1 MELKNKI
8 ILITGSAGTIGS
20 VINKKLSKKNKI
32 ISVDRVKIK
41 GKNIN
46 HYTCDLEDRI
56 QRKKIFSKILM
67 KYKKID
73 TLINCIGATSNNYLS
88 SKIDNQ
94 FPKIWDKFIETN
106 LTSIFHIITMC
117 RKNLIKSEKP
127 SIVNIA
133 SIHALTFP
141 DWDLYKNTKVNNLI
155 SYSVSKGG
163 LVNMSKWLATYL
175 APKIRVNT
183 VSPGGIKKK
192 QDQKFI
198 KKYTHKTPLK
208 RMCKPEDVLN
218 CVEFLI
224 NDKSDYIT
232 GQNIILDGGYNLK

>member
-1 MELKNKI
+1 MIIGKLINAIHLFGFFLPLFIPLFFSIGLKNFFKPVLKLLLLMYVLVPMHWI
-8 ILITGSAGTIGS
+8 FCD
-20 VINKKLSKKNKI
+20 NKCFLTYFTKQMGEYKNNKSK
-32 ISVDRVKIK
+32 
-41 GKNIN
+41 
-46 HYTCDLEDRI
+46 HE
-56 QRKKIFSKILM
+56 
-67 KYKKID
+67 
-73 TLINCIGATSNNYLS
+73 
-88 SKIDNQ
+88 
-94 FPKIWDKFIETN
+94 FIETN

-141 DWDLYKNTKVNNLI
+141 DWNLYKNTKVNNLI

-198 KKYTHKTPLK
+198 KKYIHKNILK
-208 RMCKPEDVLN
+208 E
-218 CVEFLI
+218 
-224 NDKSDYIT
+224 
-232 GQNIILDGGYNLK
+232 

>member
-1 MELKNKI
+1 M
-8 ILITGSAGTIGS
+8 
-20 VINKKLSKKNKI
+20 
-32 ISVDRVKIK
+32 
-41 GKNIN
+41 
-46 HYTCDLEDRI
+46 
-56 QRKKIFSKILM
+56 
-67 KYKKID
+67 
-73 TLINCIGATSNNYLS
+73 INCIGATSNNYSS

-183 VSPGGIKKK
+183 VSPGGIKKNK
-192 QDQKFI
+192 I
-198 KKYTHKTPLK
+198 KSLLK
-208 RMCKPEDVLN
+208 KIYP
-218 CVEFLI
+218 
-224 NDKSDYIT
+224 
-232 GQNIILDGGYNLK
+232 QNTT